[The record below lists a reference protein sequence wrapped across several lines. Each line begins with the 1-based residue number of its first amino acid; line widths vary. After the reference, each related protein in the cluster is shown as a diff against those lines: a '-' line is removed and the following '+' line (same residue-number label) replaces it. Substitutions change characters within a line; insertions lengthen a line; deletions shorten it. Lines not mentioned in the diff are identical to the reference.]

1 MDNFDVQVADID
13 GDNLILSDDGCN
25 ALTREDKQ
33 RIIDIATALGHECQD
48 KGIDEETARRLI
60 LIVMSETAKLMLE
73 SK

>member
-13 GDNLILSDDGCN
+13 GDNLILSDDGSN
-25 ALTREDKQ
+25 ALTREDRQ
-33 RIIDIATALGHECQD
+33 RIVDIATALGHECQD

-60 LIVMSETAKLMLE
+60 LIVMSETAKMMLE

>member
-13 GDNLILSDDGCN
+13 GNNLILSDDGCN

>member
-13 GDNLILSDDGCN
+13 GDNLILSDDGSN
-25 ALTREDKQ
+25 ALTREDRQ
-33 RIIDIATALGHECQD
+33 RIVDIATALGHECQD

>member
-1 MDNFDVQVADID
+1 MDNFDIQVGDID
-13 GDNLILSDDGCN
+13 GNNLILSDDGCN

-60 LIVMSETAKLMLE
+60 LIVMSETAKMMLE